1 MKPKLFIFALLALLV
16 ASCTDEIDI
25 PEPAAKEEKA
35 AKAGEMVTIEASIPP
50 DTRVAYDDSDGSL
63 SWQSGDKLRLAA
75 YNGDTYIGSSI
86 FTWTGTGNTF
96 SGTLVEGATPA
107 TVYKAYYPA
116 EVITLDDNGNV
127 QPLPAGFWRQKQYTS
142 NGKGHLRSRILL
154 RDEAANPLNEPFEL
168 TLNSCIVKFEL
179 ENMPRDIESLK
190 SVIWTVV
197 TTSGETRSAI
207 LDVDGVKKPIYGVG
221 PTPFNVTVYIAFD
234 PDFMQVAAG
243 GKVKIT
249 LIGDKSYEWSGTSQN
264 GKTYTAGKRYNAT
277 VSAGWTEIVPFI
289 FTIKTGEPNRALT
302 LYQVAAAYSPANL
315 TIDWGDGSENTT
327 IQHGAS
333 LGGTIA
339 QHAYQKAG
347 DYTVTIYSSNT
358 DYSSRQ
364 IPQLIFKG
372 NPWLT
377 AVLTPFPNMG
387 AQNFDDRFYHCT
399 QLATIPADLF
409 RHNSQARSFV
419 QCFQN
424 CSGLT
429 SIPADLF
436 KYNTNATNFLGCF
449 RNCTGLT
456 SIPTDL
462 FKHNTLVTDF
472 YACFQDCSGLT
483 SIPAAL
489 FRNNELAENFGYC
502 FCDCSGLTSIPTD
515 LFKYNTNATVFQSC
529 FSYCAGLTEIPVDLF
544 KENTNAANFF
554 WCFRDCTG
562 LTSVPAELFKYNTN
576 ATNFVGCFLNCT
588 GLTTLPTDLF
598 KYNTNATDFTVCF
611 YNCTGLT
618 TVPANLFRYNEEATT
633 FSYCFY
639 DCTGLTTLPT
649 DLFTYNTKVTDFSHC
664 FSGCTKLE
672 LIEAIFPDPTTN
684 ANFFAGREMNFTG
697 FCKNV
702 GTAATT
708 QGTAPELWRF
718 NYGAGVTSTDCFTGI
733 TTNLTNYN
741 DIPASWGGG
750 GS

>member
-1 MKPKLFIFALLALLV
+1 
-16 ASCTDEIDI
+16 
-25 PEPAAKEEKA
+25 
-35 AKAGEMVTIEASIPP
+35 
-50 DTRVAYDDSDGSL
+50 
-63 SWQSGDKLRLAA
+63 
-75 YNGDTYIGSSI
+75 
-86 FTWTGTGNTF
+86 
-96 SGTLVEGATPA
+96 
-107 TVYKAYYPA
+107 VYKAYYPA

-277 VSAGWTEIVPFI
+277 VSDGWTEIVPFI
-289 FTIKTGEPNRALT
+289 FTIKTNQPNEVLSI
-302 LYQVAAAYSPANL
+302 YQVAAAYSPANL

-347 DYTVTIYSSNT
+347 DYTVTIYSDNT
-358 DYSSRQ
+358 NYSSKQ
-364 IPQLIFKG
+364 VPHITFNKYGHG
-372 NPWLT
+372 NALLT
-377 AVLTPFPNMG
+377 AVATPFPNMVG
-387 AQNFDDRFYHCT
+387 SGESGLPTFENCFKDCS
-399 QLATIPADLF
+399 QLTSIPAELF
-409 RHNSQARSFV
+409 KYNAQIISFASCFENCTGLASIPAELFKYNTEATNFT
-419 QCFQN
+419 QCFSKCTGLN
-424 CSGLT
+424 SIPAELFKYNTKVTNFSYCFDMCSGLT
-429 SIPADLF
+429 AIPADLF
-436 KYNTNATNFLGCF
+436 KYNGLAEDFIYCFRECSGLTEIPAGLFDNNTAAINFKGCFCYCTGLTAIPAGLFDNNTNATNLYGCF
-449 RNCTGLT
+449 SSCSGLTEIPAGLFDKNTAAANFESCFDNCSGLTEIPAGLFDNNTAATSFNWCFMLCTGLT

-462 FKHNTLVTDF
+462 FRHNGEATSF
-472 YACFQDCSGLT
+472 FACFNG
-483 SIPAAL
+483 
-489 FRNNELAENFGYC
+489 
-502 FCDCSGLTSIPTD
+502 
-515 LFKYNTNATVFQSC
+515 
-529 FSYCAGLTEIPVDLF
+529 
-544 KENTNAANFF
+544 
-554 WCFRDCTG
+554 
-562 LTSVPAELFKYNTN
+562 
-576 ATNFVGCFLNCT
+576 CT
-588 GLTTLPTDLF
+588 GLTTLPNNLF
-598 KYNTNATDFTVCF
+598 LYNKKATDF
-611 YNCTGLT
+611 
-618 TVPANLFRYNEEATT
+618 R
-633 FSYCFY
+633 YCF
-639 DCTGLTTLPT
+639 L
-649 DLFTYNTKVTDFSHC
+649 N
-664 FSGCTKLE
+664 CTKLE
-672 LIEAIFPDPTTN
+672 LRADIFPMPTGSFSQPD
-684 ANFFAGREMNFTG
+684 FFNDRAMDFTG

>member
-35 AKAGEMVTIEASIPP
+35 PKAGEMVTIEASIPP

-142 NGKGHLRSRILL
+142 NGKGHLRGKILL

-179 ENMPRDIESLK
+179 ENMPRDIESLR

-207 LDVDGVKKPIYGVG
+207 LDVDRVKKPIYGVG

-234 PDFMQVAAG
+234 PGFMQVAAG

-264 GKTYTAGKRYNAT
+264 GKTYTAGKRYHAS
-277 VSAGWTEIVPFI
+277 VSDGWTEIVPFI
-289 FTIKTGEPNRALT
+289 FTIKTNQPNELLRI
-302 LYQVAAAYSPANL
+302 YQVAADNSPANL
-315 TIDWGDGSENTT
+315 TIDWGDGSETT
-327 IQHGAS
+327 IQHEATLDGI
-333 LGGTIA
+333 IA
-339 QHAYQKAG
+339 WNRYDNAG
-347 DYTVTIYSSNT
+347 DYTITIYSDNT
-358 DYSSRQ
+358 DYSSQQ
-364 IPQLIFKG
+364 IPHITFFKNGYG
-372 NPWLT
+372 NALLT
-377 AVLTPFPNMG
+377 AVATPFPNMRG
-387 AQNFDDRFYHCT
+387 DVLYNFGDCFKDCSQLTSIPAELFKYNAQITSFIGCFENCTRLASIPAELFKYNTEAKVFTRCFVKCTGLNSIPAELFKNNTKVTNFDF
-399 QLATIPADLF
+399 
-409 RHNSQARSFV
+409 
-419 QCFQN
+419 CFDM

-429 SIPADLF
+429 SIPAELFKYNGLAEDFEYCFRKCAGLTEIPAGLFDNNTAAINFKGCFCYCTELTAIPAGLFDKNTAAANFESCFNSCSKLTAIPAGLFDKNTAATNFNRCFLFCTGLTGANAIPADLF
-436 KYNTNATNFLGCF
+436 KYNTEATSFF
-449 RNCTGLT
+449 
-456 SIPTDL
+456 
-462 FKHNTLVTDF
+462 
-472 YACFQDCSGLT
+472 ACFNG
-483 SIPAAL
+483 
-489 FRNNELAENFGYC
+489 
-502 FCDCSGLTSIPTD
+502 
-515 LFKYNTNATVFQSC
+515 
-529 FSYCAGLTEIPVDLF
+529 
-544 KENTNAANFF
+544 
-554 WCFRDCTG
+554 
-562 LTSVPAELFKYNTN
+562 
-576 ATNFVGCFLNCT
+576 CT
-588 GLTTLPTDLF
+588 GLTTLPNNLF
-598 KYNTNATDFTVCF
+598 LYNKKATDF
-611 YNCTGLT
+611 
-618 TVPANLFRYNEEATT
+618 R
-633 FSYCFY
+633 YCFK
-639 DCTGLTTLPT
+639 
-649 DLFTYNTKVTDFSHC
+649 N
-664 FSGCTKLE
+664 CTKLE
-672 LIEAIFPDPTTN
+672 LRADIFPMPTGSFSQPD
-684 ANFFAGREMNFTG
+684 FFNDRAMDFTE
-697 FCKNV
+697 FCKNA

-708 QGTAPELWRF
+708 QGSAPELWKF